1 MQTDHKPLTSI
12 LTTKGFASD
21 RMSQRI
27 NKWSTL
33 LLEYNFDIQYIPG
46 VNNTAADC
54 VSWLP
59 LQSLEEDFTDD
70 DICIA
75 EVSDITNG
83 AISTQQFQAATQE
96 DSTLQKAI
104 SYMHSQWPVRKSL
117 QGDMQG
123 LYDINN
129 ELSVRNKFLYRSD
142 S

>member
-1 MQTDHKPLTSI
+1 
-12 LTTKGFASD
+12 
-21 RMSQRI
+21 MSR
-27 NKWSTL
+27 
-33 LLEYNFDIQYIPG
+33 
-46 VNNTAADC
+46 
-54 VSWLP
+54 LP

-96 DSTLQKAI
+96 DSTLQKPI
-104 SYMHSQWPVRKSL
+104 SYMHSQWAVCKSL

-129 ELSVRNKFLYRSD
+129 KLSVRNGLLYRSD
-142 S
+142 QLVVQSLFDLLFFNMPTKEISACLW